1 MKHFFKYTVSL
12 AAAALLLSLGA
23 CNDLEPW
30 PAPLS
35 ERGLS
40 REVCQDFF
48 SRNGGNVRILEAYH
62 LQDEGRDVISFRGRD
77 GVEGRS
83 EYLDGTWQMT
93 VRTLDP
99 DRLTAS
105 LPLRVIRAFD
115 GLGLDT
121 PCFAG
126 SNDRV
131 AEITRSGI
139 GHTMY
144 DFMFATD
151 LTGAG
156 NHFLTH
162 YVLINEDGTVLA
174 NDNASSNPAEWF
186 RDFDTALGYIRDRYA
201 DCDVRGHANRSG
213 IDTFYILHDG
223 KMKQVRFHN
232 NFQVNYPDIRE
243 AWKQTEYEL
252 DPMTEVPAGVIDLCH
267 EWRDSNPEADPAYEK
282 YFFLEDWQGTY
293 YGYQISEPSR
303 KSLITRYT
311 PAGE

>member
-1 MKHFFKYTVSL
+1 MKRFIRYTVSL
-12 AAAALLLSLGA
+12 AVAALLLSLGA

-30 PAPLS
+30 PAPLT
-35 ERGLS
+35 ERGIS
-40 REVCQDFF
+40 REVSKDFF
-48 SRNGGNVRILEAYH
+48 TRNGGNVRILEAYH
-62 LQDEGRDVISFRGRD
+62 LQDEGRDVISFRDAD

-186 RDFDTALGYIRDRYA
+186 RDFDTALGYA

-293 YGYQISEPSR
+293 YGYQISEPSS

>member
-1 MKHFFKYTVSL
+1 MKRFIKYTVSL

-35 ERGLS
+35 ERGIS
-40 REVCQDFF
+40 REVSLDFF
-48 SRNGGNVRILEAYH
+48 TRNGGNVSILEAKHY
-62 LQDEGRDVISFRGRD
+62 QDDGRDEIVFRGPD
-77 GVEGRS
+77 GVIGHS
-83 EYLDGTWQMT
+83 EYLDGAWQMT
-93 VRTLDP
+93 IRTLNP
-99 DRLTAS
+99 DRLAAQ
-105 LPLRVIRAFD
+105 LPMAVSRAFARLD
-115 GLGLDT
+115 LGT
-121 PCFAG
+121 PCFVK
-126 SNDRV
+126 SIDRI
-131 AEITRSGI
+131 AEITRTGI
-139 GHTMY
+139 AHTMY

-174 NDNASSNPAEWF
+174 NDNAFSNPAEWF

-243 AWKQTEYEL
+243 AWEETEYEL
-252 DPMTEVPAGVIDLCH
+252 DPAEVPAEVRDLCRN
-267 EWRDSNPEADPAYEK
+267 WRESDLEADPFYEK

>member
-1 MKHFFKYTVSL
+1 MKRFIRYTVSL
-12 AAAALLLSLGA
+12 AVAALLLSLGA

-30 PAPLS
+30 PAPLT
-35 ERGLS
+35 ERGIS
-40 REVCQDFF
+40 REVSKDFF
-48 SRNGGNVRILEAYH
+48 TRNGGNVRILEAYH
-62 LQDEGRDVISFRGRD
+62 LQDEGRDVISFRDAD

-105 LPLRVIRAFD
+105 LPLSVIQAFA

-151 LTGAG
+151 LTEAG
-156 NHFLTH
+156 NQFLNH

-243 AWKQTEYEL
+243 AWMQTEYEL

>member
-35 ERGLS
+35 ERGIS
-40 REVCQDFF
+40 REVSQDFF
-48 SRNGGNVRILEAYH
+48 TRNGGNVRILEAYH

-243 AWKQTEYEL
+243 AWKETEYEL
-252 DPMTEVPAGVIDLCH
+252 DPAEVPAKVIDLCH

>member
-12 AAAALLLSLGA
+12 AAAAMLLSLGA

-40 REVCQDFF
+40 REVSQDFF
-48 SRNGGNVRILEAYH
+48 ARNGGNVRILEAYH

-83 EYLDGTWQMT
+83 EYLDGRWQMT

-243 AWKQTEYEL
+243 AWKETEYEL
-252 DPMTEVPAGVIDLCH
+252 DPAEVPAKVIDLCH

-311 PAGE
+311 TAGE

>member
-1 MKHFFKYTVSL
+1 MKRFIKYTVSL

-30 PAPLS
+30 PAPLG
-35 ERGLS
+35 ERGIS
-40 REVCQDFF
+40 REVSKDFF
-48 SRNGGNVRILEAYH
+48 TRNGGNVRILEAYH
-62 LQDEGRDVISFRGRD
+62 LQDEGRDVISFRDAD

-105 LPLRVIRAFD
+105 LPLSVIQAFA

-121 PCFAG
+121 PCFTG

-186 RDFDTALGYIRDRYA
+186 RDFDQALGYIRDRYA
-201 DCDVRGHANRSG
+201 DCDIRGHANRSG

-243 AWKQTEYEL
+243 AWKETEYEL
-252 DPMTEVPAGVIDLCH
+252 DPAEVPAEVRELCRN
-267 EWRDSNPEADPAYEK
+267 WRESDPQADPSYEK
-282 YFFLEDWQGTY
+282 YYFLENFQGSF
-293 YGYQISEPSR
+293 YGYQISENSQET
-303 KSLITRYT
+303 LLTQYT
-311 PAGE
+311 AAAE

>member
-1 MKHFFKYTVSL
+1 MKRFIRYTVSL

-30 PAPLS
+30 PAPLT
-35 ERGLS
+35 ERGIS
-40 REVCQDFF
+40 REVSKDFF
-48 SRNGGNVRILEAYH
+48 TRNGGNVRILEAYH
-62 LQDEGRDVISFRGRD
+62 LQDEGRDVISFRDAD

-93 VRTLDP
+93 VRSLDP

-105 LPLRVIRAFD
+105 LPLSVIRAFD

-156 NHFLTH
+156 NQFLNH

-243 AWKQTEYEL
+243 AWEETEYEL
-252 DPMTEVPAGVIDLCH
+252 DPAEVPARVHELCRI
-267 EWRDSNPEADPAYEK
+267 WRESDPKADPFYEK